1 MKNVET
7 FAAIAER
14 YENLDIPDFTPE
26 ARLTTIMDLQV
37 VGVEHPEA
45 NFEILLNFPVGD
57 FCHDIFGIK
66 RHINRQTAII
76 EDCFVPRFVDASR

>member
-14 YENLDIPDFTPE
+14 YENLDIPGFTPE
-26 ARLTTIMDLQV
+26 ARITTMLDLQV
-37 VGVEHPEA
+37 VGLDFPDADFKV
-45 NFEILLNFPVGD
+45 LLNFPRED

-66 RHINRQTAII
+66 EHINRRTAIL
-76 EDCFVPRFVDASR
+76 EGCFVPRFVQA